1 MLLLDI
7 LQLNQQLKCIA
18 EYREIRNN
26 QANIQVELSIDEIA
40 EAHGG
45 AKNRVVA
52 ATRMVQKG
60 VMRAGPWGFA
70 AGVVIAIGLEVYERT
85 Q

>member
-1 MLLLDI
+1 MI
-7 LQLNQQLKCIA
+7 
-18 EYREIRNN
+18 NN
-26 QANIQVELSIDEIA
+26 QTNSLTELSIDEIA
-40 EAHGG
+40 EVNGG
-45 AKNRVVA
+45 ADNRVVA

>member
-1 MLLLDI
+1 M
-7 LQLNQQLKCIA
+7 K
-18 EYREIRNN
+18 NN
-26 QANIQVELSIDEIA
+26 QTNNLTELSIDEIA
-40 EAHGG
+40 EVNGG
-45 AKNRVVA
+45 ADNRVVA